1 MTGVSALSVRGVT
14 RRFGG
19 LVAVN
24 DMSFELAEH
33 EVLGL
38 IGPNGSGKTT
48 MMNLIS
54 GALKPDAGEIRL
66 FGADI
71 AGRPANAISREG
83 VSRTFQ
89 IVRVLPGLSVLENVT
104 AGGVF
109 GHARRWGRELED
121 FARAQ
126 LVRVGMEGAENRPVE
141 SLTYIDQK
149 RLELARALAAEP
161 RVLLLD
167 EWLAGLNPTE
177 LRTGIELIDA
187 LRADGRTIVIVEHV
201 MDAIRSL
208 CDRCVVMNGGL
219 KIAEGTPVEVLAD
232 ADVIRAYLGDENA

>member
-1 MTGVSALSVRGVT
+1 MASKKALTVENVSK
-14 RRFGG
+14 RFGG

-24 DMSFELAEH
+24 DMSFEIQEN

-54 GALKPDAGEIRL
+54 GVLSPNSGQIYLYNEYISNQPAHL
-66 FGADI
+66 I
-71 AGRPANAISREG
+71 ARKGLA
-83 VSRTFQ
+83 RTFQ
-89 IVRVLPGLSVLENVT
+89 IVRMLPSLSVLENVA

-109 GHARRWGRELED
+109 GHDRRWGRPLED
-121 FARAQ
+121 HARYLLQ
-126 LVRVGMEGAENRPVE
+126 RVGFEGAPETPVLA
-141 SLTYIDQK
+141 LTYVNQK
-149 RLELARALAAEP
+149 RVELARALAGNP

-177 LRTGIELIDA
+177 LKAQIALIEA
-187 LRADGRTIVIVEHV
+187 VRSEGRTIIVVEHV

-208 CDRCVVMNGGL
+208 CDRCVVMNSGA
-219 KIAEGTPVEVLAD
+219 KIAEGTPQEVLAD
-232 ADVIRAYLGDENA
+232 REVIRAYLGDSDA